1 MTQGIL
7 LVPYTLIQSIL
18 IGLRG
23 CFVLLT
29 LYHYALKS
37 GQLSPD
43 LHLNMIKSEELGPF
57 LICR

>member
-37 GQLSPD
+37 GQLS
-43 LHLNMIKSEELGPF
+43 LGFYLNRIKLEIYVLYLF
-57 LICR
+57 I